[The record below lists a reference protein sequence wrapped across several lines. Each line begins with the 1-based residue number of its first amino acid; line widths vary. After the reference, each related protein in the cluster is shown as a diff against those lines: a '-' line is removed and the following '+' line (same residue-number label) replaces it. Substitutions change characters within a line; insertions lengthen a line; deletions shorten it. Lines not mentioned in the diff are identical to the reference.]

1 MTWNAFHRRGD
12 ILRSVVEAADQR
24 LDGIL
29 PLDVPGARESFADDI
44 DLVGALSLKWHARLS
59 GNIERALSSEP
70 MDLASAVA
78 RAWHTTAQ
86 QMPGVRLVIDRAAE
100 HPDSEAMA
108 KAMRRARH
116 AELVRLAQAAG
127 LANDSSELAART
139 GLRLEEQA
147 RVGLE
152 PAAAKTQQP
161 VVAAR
166 ARQDEPAQQVSDRA
180 SFVRRIKA
188 VLAA

>member
-1 MTWNAFHRRGD
+1 MTWNAFHHRGD
-12 ILRSVVEAADQR
+12 VLRDVVEAADQR
-24 LDGIL
+24 LDGLL
-29 PLDVPGARESFADDI
+29 PLDVPGARESFADEI
-44 DLVGALSLKWHARLS
+44 DLLGALSLKWHARLS

-108 KAMRRARH
+108 GAMRRARH

-127 LANDSSELAART
+127 LANDSSDLAART

-147 RVGLE
+147 R
-152 PAAAKTQQP
+152 
-161 VVAAR
+161 
-166 ARQDEPAQQVSDRA
+166 
-180 SFVRRIKA
+180 
-188 VLAA
+188 

>member
-1 MTWNAFHRRGD
+1 MTWNAFHHRGD
-12 ILRSVVEAADQR
+12 VLRAVVEAADQR

-29 PLDVPGARESFADDI
+29 PLDVPGTREKFADDV

-59 GNIERALSSEP
+59 GNLERAFGTEP
-70 MDLASAVA
+70 MDLESAVA

-86 QMPGVRLVIDRAAE
+86 QMPGVRLVLDRAVE
-100 HPDSEAMA
+100 RPGSDAMA
-108 KAMRRARH
+108 EAMRRARH

-139 GLRLEEQA
+139 GERIEEQA
-147 RVGLE
+147 RVGLD
-152 PAAAKTQQP
+152 PAADK
-161 VVAAR
+161 AAR
-166 ARQDEPAQQVSDRA
+166 EAVETSAQPAADRA

>member
-12 ILRSVVEAADQR
+12 VLRAVVDAADQR
-24 LDGIL
+24 LDGVL
-29 PLDVPGARESFADDI
+29 PLDVPGARECFSDDI

-59 GNIERALSSEP
+59 GNIERALGTEP
-70 MDLASAVA
+70 MGLESAVA

-86 QMPGVRLVIDRAAE
+86 QMPGVRLVLDRAMA
-100 HPDSEAMA
+100 HPTSEEMEVAMG
-108 KAMRRARH
+108 RARR

-127 LANDSSELAART
+127 LANDSSDLAARA
-139 GLRLEEQA
+139 GERVEQQA
-147 RVGLE
+147 RVGLAPDVQRADE
-152 PAAAKTQQP
+152 QAAERAAVQ
-161 VVAAR
+161 VA
-166 ARQDEPAQQVSDRA
+166 DRA